1 MDRFLDEMENQANNR
16 ERPTSPINS
25 LLLTDHKRQ
34 SPTSHSPIN
43 KTPTPE
49 DLAAM
54 VELMQSAPV
63 EFATTLTELAPD
75 LAAAAAAS
83 AAAAGAI
90 EPRPCVTSTPLKSS
104 TPSSSPVTAV
114 VVDLAAAGDGAT
126 STSQD
131 SSVPSSSDEPLAKRP
146 KFAFTGDAPAADVT
160 INAAEVTSRTGT
172 VEQEFE
178 NNVQKHEPD
187 SAGDHAD
194 VKQATCVDGPC
205 VDSTSEADAV
215 HVSSTCEQ
223 AQPS

>member
-75 LAAAAAAS
+75 LAAAAS

-90 EPRPCVTSTPLKSS
+90 EPRPCVTSTPMKPSS
-104 TPSSSPVTAV
+104 PSSSPVTAAV

-160 INAAEVTSRTGT
+160 INAAEVTSRTAT

-194 VKQATCVDGPC
+194 VTQATRVDGPC

-215 HVSSTCEQ
+215 HVSSSSEQ